1 MFDRRYDLL
10 YKSLDY
16 LYLIRVFNTEIS
28 SYFIFLNLLR
38 GKKRALK
45 IQRIEKPK
53 WVLVRNL
60 KATALKMASRS
71 INL

>member
-1 MFDRRYDLL
+1 MYT
-10 YKSLDY
+10 SLDY
-16 LYLIRVFNTEIS
+16 LYLIRVFNTKMS

>member
-1 MFDRRYDLL
+1 M

-16 LYLIRVFNTEIS
+16 LYLIRVFNTEMS

>member
-16 LYLIRVFNTEIS
+16 LYLIRVFNTEMS

>member
-16 LYLIRVFNTEIS
+16 LYLIRVFNTEMS

-38 GKKRALK
+38 GEKRALK

>member
-1 MFDRRYDLL
+1 MFDRRYELL
-10 YKSLDY
+10 YKSADY
-16 LYLIRVFNTEIS
+16 LYLIRVFNTEMS
-28 SYFIFLNLLR
+28 SYSIFLNHLR
-38 GKKRALK
+38 GKKPALK

-53 WVLVRNL
+53 WVLVRKL

>member
-16 LYLIRVFNTEIS
+16 LYLIRVFNTKMS

>member
-38 GKKRALK
+38 GEKRALK

>member
-28 SYFIFLNLLR
+28 SYFIFINLLR
-38 GKKRALK
+38 GEKRALK

>member
-1 MFDRRYDLL
+1 M

>member
-10 YKSLDY
+10 YTSLDY
-16 LYLIRVFNTEIS
+16 LYLIRVFNTKMS